1 MDDGAEDGLD
11 PAVVERV
18 RRDLAELGS
27 DSASAPEVPPDV
39 TARVIAAIRA
49 EPAHTVR
56 RQPLRRLQ
64 VFGLVVGLGAVTAG
78 VIVGALMLGRDPA
91 PTYPAGPTAEQI
103 TVARPATDIPLPDPQ
118 IIELLAQTPD
128 YGPLTDPRA
137 APHVSTASATV
148 RGQLCS
154 APSPSICTAGL
165 RCCCCFPVRRP
176 KPWWPWWSNRVV
188 VALTPACW
196 PRQWSLARNL
206 SPGLTGTPRLRLVLH
221 PCR

>member
-1 MDDGAEDGLD
+1 MDDGAEDELD

-64 VFGLVVGLGAVTAG
+64 VFGLVVGLGAVAAG

-118 IIELLAQTPD
+118 IVELLAQPPD
-128 YGPLTDPRA
+128 YGPLTDPRRRA
-137 APHVSTASATV
+137 SCLDGLGYGPGTIVLGARPLEMHGRPAMLLLLPGETAEAV
-148 RGQLCS
+148 V
-154 APSPSICTAGL
+154 A
-165 RCCCCFPVRRP
+165 
-176 KPWWPWWSNRVV
+176 VV
-188 VALTPACW
+188 VEPGCSGAHTGL
-196 PRQWSLARNL
+196 LAKSVVTR
-206 SPGLTGTPRLRLVLH
+206 T
-221 PCR
+221 